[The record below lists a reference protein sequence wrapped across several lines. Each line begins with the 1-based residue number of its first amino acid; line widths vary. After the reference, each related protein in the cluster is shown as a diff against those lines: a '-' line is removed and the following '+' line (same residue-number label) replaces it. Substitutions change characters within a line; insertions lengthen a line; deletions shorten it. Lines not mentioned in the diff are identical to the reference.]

1 MFSTEYKQTHIY
13 IYIYYIRIIHTTHPL
28 LTNTYLYIYPSATHT
43 RLSFFF
49 FFSSLNMS
57 IRTAWNRISKSW
69 NLTSGTESSIRNTQS
84 QINSTLTD
92 SDDYRLPINL
102 FGFNPNTKNRLLT
115 VEIGHELRTLL
126 PPRIQLYTDWTL
138 VYSLEQH
145 GASLHSLYGN
155 IQDTV
160 VPKRRVGYLIIVR
173 DSKGGLFGGY
183 CNEPWLP
190 NEHRRYGGN
199 GECFL
204 WKLVKVKNGKPDPS
218 EHQRHDLSYVSGWR
232 LVGFPYTGVNEF
244 TMYCTSK
251 FLSMGAGDGHYGLW
265 VDDGLLTGVSY
276 HCLTF
281 GNEPLSQE
289 GEKFHITGLEVWR
302 IGGK

>member
-1 MFSTEYKQTHIY
+1 MD
-13 IYIYYIRIIHTTHPL
+13 
-28 LTNTYLYIYPSATHT
+28 
-43 RLSFFF
+43 
-49 FFSSLNMS
+49 
-57 IRTAWNRISKSW
+57 IRTAWNKISKSW
-69 NLTSGTESSIRNTQS
+69 NTIIVPPDEKSFIQNNSSKRSSPTIDSNVK
-84 QINSTLTD
+84 STVDLEE
-92 SDDYRLPINL
+92 YRLPINL
-102 FGFNPNTKNRLLT
+102 FGFNSTTRNRLLT
-115 VEIGHELRTLL
+115 DEIGHELRTLF
-126 PPRIQLYTDWTL
+126 PSRIQLYTDWTL
-138 VYSLEQH
+138 IYSLEQH

-155 IQDTV
+155 LHDTMV
-160 VPKRRVGYLIIVR
+160 SKLRVGYLIIIR
-173 DSKGGLFGGY
+173 DSRGGLFGGY

-204 WKLVKVKNGKPDPS
+204 WKLVKTRNINLNKQEKRASS
-218 EHQRHDLSYVSGWR
+218 ESIGRHVQRQDNSNLSGWK
-232 LVGFPYTGVNEF
+232 LIGFPHTGVNEF

-265 VDDGLLTGVSY
+265 VDDGLLNGVSY

-302 IGGK
+302 IGGR